1 MKHLPRPVRLAQEQ
15 PYFHTTPEPGPDRTR
30 DVLAAQELQYAAWPF
45 YNPWEP
51 HTPAELRTAAAALT
65 AAADAWDAI
74 PGRSYEAGHCRHE
87 AARCLVKAGP

>member
-1 MKHLPRPVRLAQEQ
+1 MRPLRRPVRVDR
-15 PYFHTTPEPGPDRTR
+15 PYFGTPPASVNGPDRTR
-30 DVLAAQELQYAAWPF
+30 EVIAAQELQGEAWPF
-45 YNPWEP
+45 YSPWTSHSP
-51 HTPAELRTAAAALT
+51 DELRIAAAKLS